1 MLAKHKQATRDL
13 YEIDHHLW
21 VLETI
26 RNLEQR
32 QFESLDLQNLIEE
45 ISDLSR
51 RDKRKLESLL
61 TLIFEHLL
69 KLKYWSSERE
79 RNQAHWEAEILNFRK
94 QLQRELK
101 ASPSLK
107 SYLVEIFDECYQDGR
122 EIAATRSRIALETFP
137 KEAIANLEQAIDQ
150 NWLPSLVD

>member
-1 MLAKHKQATRDL
+1 MLAEYTQTDKKL
-13 YEIDHHLW
+13 YDTNHHLW
-21 VLETI
+21 VLMTI
-26 RNLEQR
+26 EKLEQR
-32 QFESLDLQNLIEE
+32 QFDSLDLQNLIEE

-51 RDKRKLESLL
+51 RDKRKLECLL

-69 KLKYWSSERE
+69 KLKYWSSERG
-79 RNQAHWEAEILNFRK
+79 RNQADWEAEILNFRK

-122 EIAATRSRIALETFP
+122 EIAATRSRIALDTFP
-137 KEAIANLEQAIDQ
+137 QEAIANLEQVLDQ

>member
-1 MLAKHKQATRDL
+1 MLAEYKQATKDL
-13 YEIDHHLW
+13 YNTDYHLW
-21 VLETI
+21 VLTTVKH
-26 RNLEQR
+26 LEHQ

-51 RDKRKLESLL
+51 RDQRKMESLL

-69 KLKYWSSERE
+69 KLKYWSLERE

-94 QLQRELK
+94 QLQRLLK

-107 SYLVEIFDECYQDGR
+107 SHLVEIFDECYQDGR
-122 EIAATRSRIALETFP
+122 EIAATRSRINLDTFP
-137 KEAIANLEQAIDQ
+137 QEAIANLEQVLDQ